1 MLPEKPLV
9 LLDDICKS
17 ASTIINKIFA
27 FDEFP
32 DHSNF
37 ECNEQFGQYIDEI
50 GIQFRKVYYPLQ
62 QSIVTRKDG
71 GRWNMED
78 ERWTKED
85 GKDGAANEN
94 EASQFLIERVSFKTK
109 YFRAL

>member
-37 ECNEQFGQYIDEI
+37 ECNEQFSQYIDEI

-71 GRWNMED
+71 G
-78 ERWTKED
+78 
-85 GKDGAANEN
+85 GANEN
-94 EASQFLIERVSFKTK
+94 EASQFLIERVCFKTK
-109 YFRAL
+109 YR